1 MNKFILLFIS
11 LFGSLMIQAQCTETY
26 THKVLLVGDS
36 WAFFMGV
43 DQTHNNVFKKW
54 GHSDKT
60 FYTNFTLA
68 ENGAQTDDFLTSSKQ
83 NEIAAQL
90 MNNPSIKVVHLS
102 IGGNDVLGDWNV
114 NFTEA
119 QTNAIK
125 NEVKQKLIS
134 IIEFIKSVRPDVR
147 ILWSGYAYPNF
158 EEVIESLAPLQSTHP
173 FYGLWSSMGF
183 PNFLQLNTILNDFSA
198 IMDTIAMND
207 PRVDFISATGL
218 MQHTFGQNSPLG
230 VAPGGTYP
238 PYTSP
243 LPAGYANYPS
253 PKNSM
258 RDYLLTKDCFHLS
271 AAGFFDLIEYHTEKF
286 YHKVL
291 MNDAYFLA
299 EGNNESGT
307 LQPSGNFS
315 QSIELGEFN
324 GNTNHTVLTF
334 HTGTLPDTGISK
346 VSLFLRRDQLNGN
359 HPVNGTVE
367 VSVRSGY
374 FGNDITW
381 DATDLTANTDANG
394 SACVFGSVGNKHWLR
409 IDLPASFNSF
419 FKNDTVVQLIIHA
432 PAGSNG
438 AITFSGTD
446 QPQWAPVLDITFGP
460 ENTSNLSMNNL
471 QQTIVYPNPTNGKI
485 CISDKADTDII
496 KITDIHGKQL
506 QSIYFNQECIDM
518 IGFPSGIYFITWK
531 REKQYYTEK
540 IIFNSND
547 E

>member
-1 MNKFILLFIS
+1 
-11 LFGSLMIQAQCTETY
+11 MIQAQCTETY

-90 MNNPSIKVVHLS
+90 MSNPSIKVVHLS

-114 NFTEA
+114 NFTDA

-198 IMDTIAMND
+198 IMDTVAMND

-243 LPAGYANYPS
+243 LPVGYANYPS

-258 RDYLLTKDCFHLS
+258 RDYLVTKDCFHLS
-271 AAGFFDLIEYHTEKF
+271 AEGFFDLIEYHTEKF

-299 EGNNESGT
+299 EGNNTSGT

-315 QSIELGEFN
+315 QNIELGEFN

-334 HTGTLPDTGISK
+334 HTGTLADTGISK
-346 VSLFLRRDQLNGN
+346 VSVFLRRDQLNGN
-359 HPVNGTVE
+359 QPVNGTVE
-367 VSVRSGY
+367 VSLRSGH
-374 FGNDITW
+374 FGNDISW
-381 DATDLTANTDANG
+381 DAADLTANADASG
-394 SACVFGSVGNKHWLR
+394 SACVFGSVGNGHWLR
-409 IDLPASFNSF
+409 IDLPASFNTF
-419 FKNDTVVQLIIHA
+419 FNNDTIVQLIIYA
-432 PAGSNG
+432 PASSNG
-438 AITFSGTD
+438 AITFSGPD
-446 QPQWAPVLDITFGP
+446 QPQWAPVIDFTYGP
-460 ENTSNLSMNNL
+460 QNTS
-471 QQTIVYPNPTNGKI
+471 IVNITENHQPLFYPNPTDGKI
-485 CISDKADTDII
+485 NFSNIEDVDIF
-496 KITDIHGKQL
+496 KITDL
-506 QSIYFNQECIDM
+506 QGIQV
-518 IGFPSGIYFITWK
+518 SGISFHKEYIDLSGLPNGMYFITWIK
-531 REKQYYTEK
+531 ENQMYSQK
-540 IIFNSND
+540 IMLQSNN
-547 E
+547 